1 MQIKNLK
8 QIAVLGS
15 TGSIGTQTLDVVR
28 AHGDR
33 LKIEVLAANSNDEL
47 LEQQIAEF
55 KPSLAVLSDK
65 EAYERLKARYS
76 YNGKTKLSYGEE
88 GLIEGAVSDEIDTV
102 VTSLMGFAGLRPTM
116 AALDAGKNIA
126 LANKETLVVAG
137 ELVMKKAREKRL
149 EIMPIDSE
157 HGALFQCLHGED
169 MNKVDKLLITASG
182 GPFRGKKRAD
192 LVGVSVEQCLS
203 HPTWKMGR
211 KITIDSASLMNKGL
225 EVIEAK
231 QLYNVSYEQIQVV
244 VHPQSIVHSMVQY
257 VDGSVIAQLGST
269 DMRLPI
275 QYALTYPERMECPAP
290 KLDFWQM
297 HDLHFEKPDT
307 DTFKGLALAYEAG
320 KIGGS
325 MPCAMNAANE
335 IAVDAFLHKQISF
348 LDIYDIIEDAMQ
360 SHITLIEPELEDLFE
375 VDAKIREYVKGKLS
389 KK

>member
-1 MQIKNLK
+1 MKK
-8 QIAVLGS
+8 IAVLGS

-28 AHGDR
+28 NHNEF
-33 LKIEVLAANSNDEL
+33 LKVEVLAANSNDEL
-47 LEQQIAEF
+47 LEAQIKEF
-55 KPSLAVLSDK
+55 CPSIAILNDK
-65 EAYERLKARYS
+65 NVYERLKARYI
-76 YNGKTKLSYGEE
+76 GKTKLYYGEE
-88 GLIEGAVSDEIDTV
+88 GLIEGATTDKIDTV

-116 AALDAGKNIA
+116 KAIEAGKNIA

-137 ELVMKKAREKRL
+137 DLVMQKAREKNI

-157 HGALFQCLHGED
+157 HGALFQCLQGED
-169 MNKVDKLLITASG
+169 ITKVDKLLLTASG
-182 GPFRGKKRAD
+182 GPFRGKHKEELAN
-192 LVGVSVEQCLS
+192 VSAKQCLN

-231 QLYNVSYEQIQVV
+231 QLYNVDYDKIQVV

-275 QYALTYPERMECPAP
+275 QYALTYPERMNCPAE

-297 HDLHFEKPDT
+297 QNLTFEKPDI

-325 MPCAMNAANE
+325 MPCVMNAANE
-335 IAVDAFLHKQISF
+335 IAVEAFLNEQISF
-348 LDIYDIIEDAMQ
+348 LDIYSVIEEAMQ
-360 SHITLIEPELEDLFE
+360 SHVTLIDPELEDLFE
-375 VDAKIREYVKGKLS
+375 IDSQVRKQTREWIKC
-389 KK
+389 

>member
-1 MQIKNLK
+1 MKK
-8 QIAVLGS
+8 IAVLGS

-28 AHGDR
+28 NHLDL
-33 LKIEVLAANSNDEL
+33 LKVEVLAVNTNDEL
-47 LEQQIAEF
+47 LEQQINEF
-55 KPSLAVLSDK
+55 KPAIAVLNDK
-65 EAYERLKARYS
+65 NAYEKLKTRYIG
-76 YNGKTKLSYGEE
+76 NTKILYGQE
-88 GLIEGAVSDEIDTV
+88 GLIEASVSDKVDTV

-116 AALDAGKNIA
+116 AAIEAGKNIA

-137 ELVMKKAREKRL
+137 ELVMQKAREKRVN
-149 EIMPIDSE
+149 IMPIDSE

-182 GPFRGKKRAD
+182 GPFRGKKTAD
-192 LVGVSVEQCLS
+192 LKNVSVGQCLS
-203 HPTWKMGR
+203 HPTWRMGK

-231 QLYNVSYEQIQVV
+231 QLYGVSYDDIQVV

-257 VDGSVIAQLGST
+257 VDGSIIAQLAST

-275 QYALTYPERMECPAP
+275 QYALTYPERLPCVAP

-297 HDLHFEKPDT
+297 QDLTFEKPDT

-325 MPCAMNAANE
+325 MPCVMNAANE
-335 IAVDAFLHKQISF
+335 IAVEAFLNEQISF

-360 SHITLIEPELEDLFE
+360 AHITIIEPTLDDLFE
-375 VDAKIREYVKGKLS
+375 IDAKTREYAKEKLN
-389 KK
+389 KKC